1 MPSSAKEPSSATTS
15 SAAAAAAEA
24 EDVFEQ
30 YQESKAVDTSK
41 RVVEK
46 ETSSF
51 SFSTEDE
58 KQPSSFSS
66 NFNFNGRE
74 ESGIPAATVGME
86 KERFDSKNAL
96 RGSSS
101 QKTSSVGYTQSSTD
115 IEEKVQKVS
124 PPRQKAYRDDRLE
137 KQQGFGLR
145 RDYDNMDIMSP
156 TSYRQQNT
164 NNSNANTSNV
174 AKQNEPE
181 HPPDGSINE
190 ILEVGFILSSQQL
203 MWLLPQTSQV
213 HLQSHS

>member
-15 SAAAAAAEA
+15 SAAAAAEA

-41 RVVEK
+41 RVLDK

-58 KQPSSFSS
+58 NKPSSFSS

-74 ESGIPAATVGME
+74 ESGIPTVTVGME

-101 QKTSSVGYTQSSTD
+101 QKTSSVGYSQSSAD

-124 PPRQKAYRDDRLE
+124 PPRQKAFRDDRLE

-164 NNSNANTSNV
+164 NNSNANTSSA

-190 ILEVGFILSSQQL
+190 ILEVGFILSCQ
-203 MWLLPQTSQV
+203 
-213 HLQSHS
+213 